1 LTELLRLYADI
12 AFCRR
17 GPEDLPGSR
26 TVLWVTVGG
35 YSAITFILSSL
46 LPPSAG
52 DWGDHLA
59 LDVAFQLGWY
69 WLLLRLLHRPE
80 RFLQTTSALFGYQAI
95 LAPLW
100 ITSVWLLARFSA
112 DSPAL
117 LPISFAWLGLF
128 IWLLSVNVRILRS
141 ALEWPLFGCVTLVML
156 QSIAEL
162 LVFRLLP
169 AMPLGA
175 APMPVGVAAG

>member
-17 GPEDLPGSR
+17 GPEDLPVSR
-26 TVLWVTVGG
+26 AVLWVTVGG
-35 YSAITFILSSL
+35 YAAITFILSSL
-46 LPPSAG
+46 LPPSPG
-52 DWGDHLA
+52 DWADHLA

-69 WLLLRLLHRPE
+69 WLLLKLLHRPE

-100 ITSVWLLARFSA
+100 IASVWLLARFHA
-112 DSPAL
+112 DARAL
-117 LPISFAWLGLF
+117 LPISFLWLGLF

-141 ALEWPLFGCVTLVML
+141 ALEWPLFGCVTLVLL

-162 LVFRLLP
+162 LVFKLLP
-169 AMPLGA
+169 V
-175 APMPVGVAAG
+175 MPVGAAALPVGAAVG